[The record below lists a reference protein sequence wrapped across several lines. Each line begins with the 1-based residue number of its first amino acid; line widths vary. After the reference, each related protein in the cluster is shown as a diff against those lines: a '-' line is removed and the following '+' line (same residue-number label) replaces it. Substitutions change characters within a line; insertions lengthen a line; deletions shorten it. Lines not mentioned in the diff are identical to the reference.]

1 LAQRCQDARKSAPE
15 QLNHR
20 DRREPKETEA
30 VGQAGVITLRVR
42 AVLSQVPLLA
52 FFALFVVRAGNLIGI
67 LQAKA
72 RKLLGTLDRA

>member
-1 LAQRCQDARKSAPE
+1 MAQRCQDARISVPE

-20 DRREPKETEA
+20 ERREPKGAEA
-30 VGQAGVITLRVR
+30 VGQAGAITLRMR
-42 AVLSQVPLLA
+42 AVLTQVPLLA